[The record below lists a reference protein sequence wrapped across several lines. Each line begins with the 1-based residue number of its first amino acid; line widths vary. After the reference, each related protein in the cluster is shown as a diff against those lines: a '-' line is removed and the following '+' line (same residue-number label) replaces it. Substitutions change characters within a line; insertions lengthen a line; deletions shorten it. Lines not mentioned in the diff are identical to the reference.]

1 MENISFYIINGV
13 AEIYILFRYFRT
25 FLGESRVST
34 HRMLAISSAFL
45 ILFVMIN
52 TMQEPIINLL
62 ASLGLMA
69 GISLFYNGDWPKKLL
84 YIMAL
89 LVLNVGLDFVLY
101 QLFMFFQHD
110 MQANFYFHGFISII
124 LRIIVIHIIVLRR
137 KPKEWEI
144 DQKILA
150 IVFVIWGMI
159 IFYALLYAPDIETT
173 ENHSFP
179 MHISDIVLM
188 LLSILVFW
196 LFEYSTNKQNVE
208 KQARELALRVEAQ
221 QMYYEQFE
229 RYEKEIRRHKHDLK
243 NFLYGVIAS
252 DEPTRLL
259 MIQEKLGEIEAVGAK
274 QYTEHEAIQI
284 LLSTKLEQIE
294 IPNEA
299 IRITCQVPKQ
309 LNMENTE
316 IAIMI
321 GNLLDNAVEALE
333 RLPFEK
339 RSLLIDIRH
348 APQYTF
354 ISLNNT
360 YDSKHKKVRSR
371 DRGIGQRSVREIVER
386 HEGSY
391 TISTEGEWYRTEIKL
406 PFL

>member
-1 MENISFYIINGV
+1 
-13 AEIYILFRYFRT
+13 
-25 FLGESRVST
+25 
-34 HRMLAISSAFL
+34 
-45 ILFVMIN
+45 
-52 TMQEPIINLL
+52 
-62 ASLGLMA
+62 
-69 GISLFYNGDWPKKLL
+69 
-84 YIMAL
+84 MAL

-110 MQANFYFHGFISII
+110 MQANFYLHGFTSII

-159 IFYALLYAPDIETT
+159 IFYALLYAPDIEAI
-173 ENHSFP
+173 ENHVFP
-179 MHISDIVLM
+179 RLISDIVLM

-259 MIQEKLGEIEAVGAK
+259 MIQEKLGEIEGVGAK
-274 QYTEHEAIQI
+274 RYTEHEVIQI
-284 LLSTKLEQIE
+284 LLSTKLEQVR
-294 IPNEA
+294 IPKGA
-299 IRITCQVPKQ
+299 VQISCQVPKH
-309 LNMENTE
+309 LNIENTE
-316 IAIMI
+316 IAVLM

-339 RSLLIDIRH
+339 RSIYIEIRYTTQCTFFLFKNTFDI
-348 APQYTF
+348 Q
-354 ISLNNT
+354 
-360 YDSKHKKVRSR
+360 HKNVRGR
-371 DRGIGQRSVREIVER
+371 DRGIGQKSVREIVER
-386 HEGSY
+386 YEGSF
-391 TISTEGEWYRTEIKL
+391 TISTNGEWYCTEIKL